1 MNLTTEALVRQA
13 DEAGVRSGREVD
25 KWKHL
30 RLTPQKASRI
40 STPLIAESPVNLEC
54 RVKQVIPLG
63 SHTMFLAEV
72 VAVDVDPG
80 LLEKNGRL
88 ALERAGLVAYSHGE
102 YYGLGALLGR
112 YGYSVKK
119 KRG

>member
-1 MNLTTEALVRQA
+1 M
-13 DEAGVRSGREVD
+13 
-25 KWKHL
+25 
-30 RLTPQKASRI
+30 
-40 STPLIAESPVNLEC
+40 
-54 RVKQVIPLG
+54 
-63 SHTMFLAEV
+63 
-72 VAVDVDPG
+72 DVDPG